1 MFLVFAEDEAKER
14 HIMTMQDWL
23 FKIRNISLQWMNFIT
38 NIQRKVRRIIMNKYN
53 LEELTEKLERCRN
66 VTLDDVIL
74 EDVK

>member
-1 MFLVFAEDEAKER
+1 
-14 HIMTMQDWL
+14 
-23 FKIRNISLQWMNFIT
+23 
-38 NIQRKVRRIIMNKYN
+38 MNKYN